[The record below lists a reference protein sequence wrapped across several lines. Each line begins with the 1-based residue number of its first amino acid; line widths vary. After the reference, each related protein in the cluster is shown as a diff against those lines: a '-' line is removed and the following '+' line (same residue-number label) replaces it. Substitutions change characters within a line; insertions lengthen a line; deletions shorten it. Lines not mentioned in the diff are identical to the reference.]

1 MSYHSKEAAVEHKEL
16 WDAITRLERQL
27 AKIRADLDDLR
38 HNEVRNLKQES
49 WQLENK
55 VSELERGLQSVER
68 ACR

>member
-1 MSYHSKEAAVEHKEL
+1 MEHEEL
-16 WDAITRLERQL
+16 WEAITRLEGQL

-38 HNEVRNLKQES
+38 YNEVRNLKLES

-55 VSELERGLQSVER
+55 VSELERSLQSVER